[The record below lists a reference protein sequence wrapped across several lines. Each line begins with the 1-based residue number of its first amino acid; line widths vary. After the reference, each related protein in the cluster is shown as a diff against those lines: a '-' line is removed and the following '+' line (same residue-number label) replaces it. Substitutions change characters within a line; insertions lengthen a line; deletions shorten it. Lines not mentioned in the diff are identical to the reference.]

1 MRRYT
6 AICLLILILISAL
19 ILTGCK
25 ESIDNTSTGPGYWC
39 SSSWYTGELKA
50 PYIWFYSEATDGDFK
65 NASGDGGILT
75 DNGWINITINWDE
88 NAYMTIK
95 DENGNVLICGSERY
109 KGNGHSFTL
118 YIDTDNV
125 YNFKAISF
133 IFSDSK
139 DVRIPDESEIG

>member
-1 MRRYT
+1 
-6 AICLLILILISAL
+6 
-19 ILTGCK
+19 
-25 ESIDNTSTGPGYWC
+25 
-39 SSSWYTGELKA
+39 
-50 PYIWFYSEATDGDFK
+50 
-65 NASGDGGILT
+65 
-75 DNGWINITINWDE
+75 
-88 NAYMTIK
+88 MTIK